1 VHPRDVNERQVM
13 GCSETGNKCRVFL
26 GSGSTNTVMDVGDGK
41 HDAQRV
47 AFLEQAA
54 EQGQGGGDHRD
65 CDGNPLAGT
74 KEAVSQSW
82 RLHRCGYVK
91 AIVEPLSSNHTIT

>member
-1 VHPRDVNERQVM
+1 MQMERQAM
-13 GCSETGNKCRVFL
+13 GCRESANKCRIFL

-54 EQGQGGGDHRD
+54 EQGHGVGAPGDS
-65 CDGNPLAGT
+65 DGNPLAGT
-74 KEAVSQSW
+74 KEAVSQGW
-82 RLHRCGYVK
+82 RLHRCAYVSP
-91 AIVEPLSSNHTIT
+91 V